1 MQQFLYIA
9 HSFIL
14 AALAIAPGLAL
25 AVFFFWKD
33 KFEKEPLIL
42 LIVCFFTGAL
52 SMIPAGYI
60 EGFLE
65 RQFDTDSMGITGDF
79 ISAFF
84 MVGLVEELL
93 KFSVV
98 MLIAFR
104 RKAFNEPYDGITYCV
119 MVSLGFATIENT
131 LYVFDDREISTAV
144 SRMFLAVPAHTVFGV
159 IMGFFVGLARFG
171 KQPFLNL
178 TLAVTAS
185 SLLHGTYDFS
195 LFVDDVPFM
204 ALGAVISLIIG
215 IVLSVKAIRIHS
227 KNSPFKPSDS

>member
-1 MQQFLYIA
+1 
-9 HSFIL
+9 
-14 AALAIAPGLAL
+14 
-25 AVFFFWKD
+25 
-33 KFEKEPLIL
+33 
-42 LIVCFFTGAL
+42 
-52 SMIPAGYI
+52 MIPAGYI